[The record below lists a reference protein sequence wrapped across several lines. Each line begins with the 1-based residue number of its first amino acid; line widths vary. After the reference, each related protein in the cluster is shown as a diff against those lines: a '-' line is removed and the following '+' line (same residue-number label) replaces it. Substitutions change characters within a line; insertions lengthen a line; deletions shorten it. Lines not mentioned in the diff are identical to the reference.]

1 MLVYIPAPWI
11 LWENHRCFFSLIIW
25 YLRVTNLLHLWRLRH
40 PGAASARRGLKNI
53 APGASVRLSLSL
65 QPGNLDFRN
74 NKQLKHIQTISKS
87 SCDSTGKK
95 HHQIQQVLAV
105 QRFDT
110 GLNRHPW
117 SIPSLPLAKILVNLE
132 TPAQL

>member
-1 MLVYIPAPWI
+1 MYAIYGNIYHQYTPNVSIYIPAPWI

-87 SCDSTGKK
+87 SCDSTRKK
-95 HHQIQQVLAV
+95 HHQI
-105 QRFDT
+105 
-110 GLNRHPW
+110 
-117 SIPSLPLAKILVNLE
+117 
-132 TPAQL
+132 